1 MNNAGESEGLC
12 HPASASQS
20 EIEPFALLTEN
31 IQQITTNGLSR
42 DIATS
47 GRVFSTMEK
56 RNMALIGCWK
66 SPPACLVHLV
76 CSVCLVCLVYSVEQ
90 DQLDEP
96 DRPERPD
103 EPDKPQTKRTAFLSI
118 LRRFSS
124 QHHAESATLFS
135 VYTEFFRS
143 LLRYGSYVLPP
154 GRGENYREGRGG

>member
-1 MNNAGESEGLC
+1 MPGKVGVTREASPPDRRSSRSAVAAEAFVNNAGESEGLC
-12 HPASASQS
+12 LPTSASQS
-20 EIEPFALLTEN
+20 ETEPFALLTEN

-96 DRPERPD
+96 D
-103 EPDKPQTKRTAFLSI
+103 KPHMKSLAFLSI
-118 LRRFSS
+118 LPMG
-124 QHHAESATLFS
+124 AW
-135 VYTEFFRS
+135 
-143 LLRYGSYVLPP
+143 
-154 GRGENYREGRGG
+154 